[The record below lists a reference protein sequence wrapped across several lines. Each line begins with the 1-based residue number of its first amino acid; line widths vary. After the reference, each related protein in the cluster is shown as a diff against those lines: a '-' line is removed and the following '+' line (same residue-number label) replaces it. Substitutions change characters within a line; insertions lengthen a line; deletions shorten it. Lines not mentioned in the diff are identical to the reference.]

1 MFRASGRDFFFFF
14 GELQNVLS
22 CPSRLPHAQICA
34 YYLTGIAVR
43 HEPHRTL
50 LTFFE
55 YVGTVN
61 AAFLKLAQRLLSRI
75 ERICIY
81 LKLENFQLPCSCT
94 FLHVH
99 WRDCRDSL
107 TALALLLTGNNP
119 MFSVWKVPIS
129 NFLIVVCIA
138 SAPVFKKDELSFS
151 LFCAHIAWEIK
162 KLTTQMKDSIDMSGC
177 GTKPVRF

>member
-1 MFRASGRDFFFFF
+1 MTRSSVSRFWARFFLFLVGFKMCWAVLHDFHM
-14 GELQNVLS
+14 LKYV
-22 CPSRLPHAQICA
+22 PTISR
-34 YYLTGIAVR
+34 GITVR

-55 YVGTVN
+55 YVRTVN

-162 KLTTQMKDSIDMSGC
+162 N
-177 GTKPVRF
+177 